1 MIIAI
6 DIGNTNT
13 SIALLDVG
21 EGLKPS
27 LTKGDQAKARS
38 RPVPTKG
45 KKSKIIRV
53 ESVETGF
60 KGCYEK
66 CLSKAL
72 SALVGEAQRV
82 KREAGKSKS
91 KITKTNNASRLT
103 IDDVIICSV
112 SPKALTIAKACV
124 KKVFKISPKI
134 IGKDIIV
141 SIKNKYDDPKQVGQD
156 RLVCA
161 YAAIELY
168 GAPAVVV
175 DLGTAITFDV
185 ISKRHEYL
193 GGMIVPG
200 IRLSAEALYNKTALL
215 PKISIHKP
223 KRLIGKTTEESILS
237 GIFYGYGEMIKGIID
252 LLSKQFHQEPKIIV
266 TGGFSDLMKHYVPE
280 YKCIVEKEL
289 IFKGISFLVKRQS

>member
-13 SIALLDVG
+13 SVALI
-21 EGLKPS
+21 S
-27 LTKGDQAKARS
+27 
-38 RPVPTKG
+38 G
-45 KKSKIIRV
+45 KKILKTD
-53 ESVETGF
+53 SVETGF
-60 KGCYEK
+60 RECFEK
-66 CLSKAL
+66 HLSKAL
-72 SALVGEAQRV
+72 RAISQDARAQ
-82 KREAGKSKS
+82 EHKSTRRS
-91 KITKTNNASRLT
+91 GKTNDASSARGETSPEKCFGGRVT
-103 IDDVIICSV
+103 IDEVIICSV
-112 SPKALTIAKACV
+112 SPKALTIVKACV
-124 KKVFKISPKI
+124 KKVFKVSPKI

-141 SIKNKYDDPKQVGQD
+141 PIKNKYDDPKQVGQD

-168 GAPAVVV
+168 GAPVVVV

-289 IFKGISFLVKRQS
+289 IFKGIALLIRNSM